1 MAFCTLERLRF
12 LGYESKNEK
21 KRCFISEQ
29 CAQLSTE
36 LFTIYGRMKWFFR
49 FIRSGL
55 YSSNDALIIRII
67 AVAAIMLSLVNYFGS
82 GAEISLMLWEK
93 FEQAWVLSPLVAKSS
108 WALLCFFAYALIP
121 CFIATWVW
129 KIPLSQQG
137 LSFHL
142 PKEHR
147 TVYRWAIG
155 LMLPL
160 VFAVSFLPS
169 FQKTYPF
176 VPFET
181 SPFQWKSFLI
191 WEGFY
196 LLQFVGV
203 EYFFRGFL
211 LLPLREKLGSAAVYL
226 PILPYVMIHFG
237 KPLPETLA
245 AAFAGWF
252 LGQLAYRSGT
262 ILPGIALHFGV
273 AISMD
278 LLSLWQ
284 KS

>member
-12 LGYESKNEK
+12 LGYQSKNGK
-21 KRCFISEQ
+21 KRCFISGRFV
-29 CAQLSTE
+29 QLSTE
-36 LFTIYGRMKWFFR
+36 LFTIYGRMKWFLH

-55 YSSNDALIIRII
+55 YSSDDMLIIRII
-67 AVAAIMLSLVNYFGS
+67 AVGTVMLSLVNYLGS
-82 GAEISLMLWEK
+82 GAEISLMLWSSFQE
-93 FEQAWVLSPLVAKSS
+93 AWLLSPLVAKSS
-108 WALLCFFAYALIP
+108 WALLCFLAYALLP
-121 CFIATWVW
+121 FLVATLVL
-129 KIPLSQQG
+129 KIPPSQQG
-137 LSFHL
+137 LTFKL
-142 PKEHR
+142 PKEHMAA
-147 TVYRWAIG
+147 YLWAVA

-169 FQKTYPF
+169 FQNTYPF
-176 VPFET
+176 VPFEIE
-181 SPFQWKSFLI
+181 PFAWKSFLI
-191 WEGFY
+191 WEGCY

-211 LLPLREKLGSAAVYL
+211 LLPLREKLGRAAVYL

>member
-1 MAFCTLERLRF
+1 M
-12 LGYESKNEK
+12 N
-21 KRCFISEQ
+21 
-29 CAQLSTE
+29 
-36 LFTIYGRMKWFFR
+36 WFFR
-49 FIRSGL
+49 FIRTRL
-55 YSSNDALIIRII
+55 YSTDELLIIRI
-67 AVAAIMLSLVNYFGS
+67 VALAALMLSVVNFLGS
-82 GAEISLMLWEK
+82 GAEISLMLWEQ
-93 FEQAWVLSPLVAKSS
+93 FQQPWMLSPLVAKSS
-108 WALLCFFAYALIP
+108 WALLCFLAYALVP
-121 CFIATWVW
+121 FLIATWVW

-137 LSFHL
+137 ISVRL

-147 TVYRWAIG
+147 SVYLWAVG

-181 SPFQWKSFLI
+181 SPFPWKAFLV

-211 LLPLREKLGSAAVYL
+211 VLPLREKLGSAAVYL

-252 LGQLAYRSGT
+252 LGHLSYRSGT

-273 AISMD
+273 ALSMD

-284 KS
+284 KA